1 MKPITKTIIIIASIV
16 AALAIAILTLS
27 LVKQTPLYSAVGGYE
42 SLTIYSAQSTDPL
55 PQLKDEDGKDLNVDA
70 ALKNTG
76 YSVMQGLLEGKPGAA
91 LLFKDDAA
99 GTDVTTEAADVK
111 NIQAPEGGYMIE
123 LVYGAQKTVVVEGEE
138 IAFDRVRV
146 VFTDSNSEIGDV
158 ELTFYLE
165 DKIDNAEE
173 DDYEVK
179 TVLAR
184 AKTTALYSF
193 VKDGVAAM

>member
-27 LVKQTPLYSAVGGYE
+27 LVKQTTLYSAVGGYE

-55 PQLKDEDGKDLNVDA
+55 PQLKDEDGKDLDVDA